1 MKKFLF
7 HSIPELV
14 FDSIVMAVLL
24 IVMVLMTATLRA
36 DEPTAV
42 VEGKGIK
49 VYRFECPAPNDD
61 LIMIIE
67 THQEKNVR
75 IIDDIKVISVTGRPF
90 SADQKKRAIKVADPQ
105 AKHLRTYPD
114 IELWTS
120 TEGLT
125 HVTDRTVEHLR
136 KHLLTKEQKEDLV
149 RKNE

>member
-1 MKKFLF
+1 MKKLLF

-14 FDSIVMAVLL
+14 FDSIVMIVLL

-36 DEPTAV
+36 GGEPETKTYAF
-42 VEGKGIK
+42 KM
-49 VYRFECPAPNDD
+49 PAPNAD
-61 LIMIIE
+61 LMMRVE
-67 THQEKNVR
+67 TTLVKGIRTVDCVFVR
-75 IIDDIKVISVTGRPF
+75 TVDGKPF
-90 SADQKKRAIKVADPQ
+90 TADQKVRAVKAADPK